1 MSPDPPDAMKQARI
15 LVAEDEE
22 LIQRVLLR
30 TLEEAG
36 FQAVA
41 VENGWEG
48 WRQAQNQPF
57 DLLVTD
63 HVMPIMGGKQL
74 VKLVREKFPAMPVIV
89 VSGNFIKGDTPS
101 EYPPDAVLLAKPFQ
115 NETLVRTVR
124 ALLET
129 TEQPPLA

>member
-1 MSPDPPDAMKQARI
+1 MKQARI
-15 LVAEDEE
+15 LVAEDEA
-22 LIQRVLLR
+22 LIQRVLVR

-36 FQAVA
+36 FAAVA

-74 VKLVREKFPAMPVIV
+74 VQLVRGQFPAMPVIV

-101 EYPPDAVLLAKPFQ
+101 EYPSDAVLLAKPFQ

-124 ALLET
+124 MLLEG
-129 TEQPPLA
+129 QAHPS